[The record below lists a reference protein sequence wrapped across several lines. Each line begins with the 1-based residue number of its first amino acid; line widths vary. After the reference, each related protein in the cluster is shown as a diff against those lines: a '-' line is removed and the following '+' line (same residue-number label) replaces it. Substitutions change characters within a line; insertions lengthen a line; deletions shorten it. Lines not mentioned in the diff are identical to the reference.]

1 MTNCCFDIRDSKVS
15 NVPKDPNDLRDFN
28 VQDHKLFVD
37 DFIGSDENDKSG
49 QNTHFYVLF

>member
-28 VQDHKLFVD
+28 IQDHKLFVD